1 MGAEVCDLEKPISL
15 LETVWE
21 QREEKIYP
29 ALFGDIG
36 QGIYTLPHNLF
47 KDRFG
52 YETVDPRWFH
62 YGVFKSPPNSNR
74 QTWLYV
80 SSGMSNP
87 WDTDHKEDYSG
98 LGIELILETTDDQP
112 WAIPLV
118 HSLIAYNLMLSVGK
132 FGDKPLLTQ
141 GARIPQPIKPNISH
155 LALVSPADFPSTIET
170 DGGNVDLLQIIGL
183 TQDEFEHAKA
193 FGTAEIFKLLQQ
205 NNHSLAINPE
215 RESSLGKA

>member
-1 MGAEVCDLEKPISL
+1 MGTEVCDLAKPKSL
-15 LETVWE
+15 LETAWE
-21 QREEKIYP
+21 QREETIYP

-62 YGVFKSPPNSNR
+62 YGVFKSPPNNDR
-74 QTWLYV
+74 KTWLYV

-87 WDTDHKEDYSG
+87 WDVDYKGEYSG
-98 LGIELILETTDDQP
+98 LGIELMLETLHDQP

-132 FGDKPLLTQ
+132 FGDKPLLNH
-141 GARIPQPIKPNISH
+141 GARLPQPIGANISH
-155 LALVSPADFPSTIET
+155 LALGSPANFPTTIET
-170 DGGNVDLLQIIGL
+170 DAGKADLLQIVGL
-183 TQDEFEHAKA
+183 TQAEFDHAKDV
-193 FGTAEIFKLLQQ
+193 GTAEVLNLLQQ
-205 NNHSLAINPE
+205 NNHSFAINPE
-215 RESSLGKA
+215 RESLL